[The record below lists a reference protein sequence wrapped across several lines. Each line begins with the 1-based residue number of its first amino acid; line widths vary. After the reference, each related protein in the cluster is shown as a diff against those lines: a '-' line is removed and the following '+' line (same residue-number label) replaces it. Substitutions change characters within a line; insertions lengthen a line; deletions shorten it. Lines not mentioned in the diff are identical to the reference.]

1 MHREHLHAKHLH
13 EQGCTYGD
21 IATMLPDTAE
31 KGLRVTEERLRAALG
46 LFITG
51 EHSVSFM
58 TSNCLGEST
67 VVGISLVDWYW

>member
-1 MHREHLHAKHLH
+1 
-13 EQGCTYGD
+13 
-21 IATMLPDTAE
+21 MLPDTAE